1 MMSNRDTLHERATP
15 VAAGMSSRTTANTRG
30 HFPPRFECYR
40 RGDHK
45 RGRQTA
51 NLSMALCLLPIA
63 LSSPALARD
72 SPASAPG
79 CRSSCVEIVDFESDR
94 SPLYYSRSRTVE
106 PDGENGQASR
116 WRHEY
121 EVRLTRDGDERVLFD
136 QYGEAHRFLR
146 QSDGSYQAADNGSGI
161 LRDDGDTT
169 VWTNAAGIDIEFRG
183 SYPTRLHFP
192 DGQSLRL
199 DYDMGRL
206 HTITDDNG
214 EQVVIEHQNGS
225 PSRVHTPDGRVIVQD
240 SDPCTTSSPSPD
252 RTEEPEQCD
261 TQTNPVPGFD
271 RVATPPGVTALDA
284 RPASC
289 QSYFV
294 DYYGT
299 VRGEEIESGLAHL
312 PPYNTMIPTNRSYP
326 IVDFIQGNEMIVV
339 RSRDLASPGFNNPE
353 APDALHERLLRDGAQ
368 IQSRFLDPLNRDG
381 VVSRTEQGRTTHIV
395 QDPAQ
400 TVSLHVIIR
409 QDMASP
415 EHWRQIEQART
426 DLLQQYGIQLQIVII
441 P

>member
-1 MMSNRDTLHERATP
+1 MSNRNKLHERATP
-15 VAAGMSSRTTANTRG
+15 VVAWMSSRTTSNTRG
-30 HFPPRFECYR
+30 YFLPGCGCHRI
-40 RGDHK
+40 GDRK
-45 RGRQTA
+45 RDRQTA
-51 NLSMALCLLPIA
+51 SLSMALCLLPLA
-63 LSSPALARD
+63 LSSPTHARD
-72 SPASAPG
+72 TLSLPPG
-79 CRSSCVEIVDFESDR
+79 CRSSCVEIIDFESST

-106 PDGENGQASR
+106 SGGENGLASR

-121 EVRLTRDGDERVLFD
+121 EVRLTGDGDDRVLFD
-136 QYGEAHRFLR
+136 QYGQAHRFQR
-146 QSDGSYQAADNGSGI
+146 QSDGSYQAADNGSGT
-161 LRDDGDTT
+161 LRDNGDTA
-169 VWTNAAGIDIEFRG
+169 VWTNMAGIDTEFQG

-199 DYDMGRL
+199 DYDKGRL
-206 HTITDDNG
+206 RRISDDNG
-214 EQVVIEHQNGS
+214 EQIVIEHPDGS
-225 PSRVHTPDGRVIVQD
+225 PSRVHTPDGRVTVQD
-240 SDPCTTSSPSPD
+240 NDPCITPSPSPD
-252 RTEEPEQCD
+252 AAEEPEQCD
-261 TQTNPVPGFD
+261 TQANPVPGFD

-299 VRGEEIESGLAHL
+299 VRGEEIESGIAHL

-326 IVDFIQGNEMIVV
+326 IVDFIQGNELIVV
-339 RSRDLASPGFNNPE
+339 RSRDLASPSFNNPE
-353 APDALHERLLRDGAQ
+353 TPGALHDRLLRDGAQ
-368 IQSRFLDPLNRDG
+368 IQSQFLDPLNRDG

-395 QDPAQ
+395 QDPSQ
-400 TVSLHVIIR
+400 NVSLHVIIR